1 VGDYSDD
8 DSPLLLCPETG
19 EVWAKYLDD
28 NEERY
33 KSFVSDNETNKS
45 TKLILIRFIT

>member
-8 DSPLLLCPETG
+8 DSPLLLHPIAG

-28 NEERY
+28 NEVRY
-33 KSFVSDNETNKS
+33 KSFVSENEQINQRS
-45 TKLILIRFIT
+45 